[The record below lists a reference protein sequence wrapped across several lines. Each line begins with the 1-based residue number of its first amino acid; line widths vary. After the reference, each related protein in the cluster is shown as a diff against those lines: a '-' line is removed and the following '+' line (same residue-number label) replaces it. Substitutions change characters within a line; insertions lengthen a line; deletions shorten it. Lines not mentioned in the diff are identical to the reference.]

1 MKLWNQIGE
10 FMFAIM
16 MGLGILYV
24 IGTILSTT
32 IDTLTFIVG
41 IVSIILTLSIVYANR
56 KKKNIKEVSQK

>member
-1 MKLWNQIGE
+1 
-10 FMFAIM
+10 MFAIM